1 MTTLQNLIDRIQN
14 QLADS
19 AEATWPEAT
28 LEEWIETALAEY
40 TQHFPRQ
47 RVTTISDTVDVQ
59 EYDLPADFLEAITV
73 EFPVGE
79 EPRRYLKRKPITDA
93 DFWTTTGNYDIL
105 TKREAIDPDQIFI
118 SDVPDG
124 SQAIELVYLAQHDTA
139 YATTDTLTIPRPH
152 ETIIEQYV
160 IYLAWQERTSA
171 EMANPTSNSSLLMAQ
186 LQANAAAAFRRYTE
200 TLNRAKKT
208 AGGESK
214 TAHWAPTGSTQERI
228 Y

>member
-14 QLADS
+14 QLGDS
-19 AEATWPEAT
+19 GAATWAEAT

-47 RVTTISDTVDVQ
+47 RVTTISDTADVH
-59 EYDLPADFLEAITV
+59 EYELPADFMDAITV

-79 EPRRYLKRKPITDA
+79 EPQRYLKRKPITDP
-93 DFWTTTGNYDIL
+93 DFWTTEGNYDIL
-105 TKREAIDPDQIFI
+105 TKREGIDPDQIFI
-118 SDVPDG
+118 SDTPNG
-124 SQAIELVYLAQHDTA
+124 SQAIELVYLAHHDTA
-139 YATTDTLTIPRPH
+139 YATTDTLTIPRTH

-186 LQANAAAAFRRYTE
+186 LQSNAQAAFRRYTE

-214 TAHWAPTGSTQERI
+214 TASWIKPGTLHDHVH
-228 Y
+228 